1 MKMTDNRTFL
11 RKYAMHFGTYMG
23 VYWIL
28 KFILFPL
35 GFQIPFFSFLF
46 IILTLAVPFMGYFY
60 ARMYRDKVCGGS
72 IPFAHAVI
80 FTVFMYMFASMLA
93 GVAHYVYFEFID
105 HGYILN
111 SYTQLWDE
119 LITNAPE
126 LAANKAIIKETI
138 DSVRSLRSIDIT
150 MQLISCDMLWG
161 SIMAIPTALLVM
173 KKAKPEQDTLV

>member
-1 MKMTDNRTFL
+1 
-11 RKYAMHFGTYMG
+11 
-23 VYWIL
+23 
-28 KFILFPL
+28 
-35 GFQIPFFSFLF
+35 
-46 IILTLAVPFMGYFY
+46 
-60 ARMYRDKVCGGS
+60 
-72 IPFAHAVI
+72 
-80 FTVFMYMFASMLA
+80 MFASMLA

-119 LITNAPE
+119 LIANAPE

-150 MQLISCDMLWG
+150 MQLISWDMLWG

>member
-11 RKYAMHFGTYMG
+11 RKYAMHFGTYTG

-35 GFQIPFFSFLF
+35 GFQSPFFSFLF

-119 LITNAPE
+119 LIANAPE

-150 MQLISCDMLWG
+150 MQLISWDMLWG